1 MQDKNSQNAINVINK
16 LKKSL
21 KIKTDVELSEF
32 LNIRPNTI
40 STWKKR
46 NSVDYDSIISICELY
61 ELDLNE
67 ILLDRKETGAYEAKT
82 TLVTR
87 EVQYQYSKEQDVSTL
102 LDILPKYNFPF
113 VVAEKSRAFQV
124 VSNNMFPVIEENSF
138 VICEQIST
146 NEIRDNSIVVLI
158 SQEKGLFVNRI
169 CKNKYEEK
177 QFILSSEN
185 DFYQEIIIDES
196 EIREVWTVCGLL
208 SYDINNQN
216 KFKFINDSLKVIN
229 KFIKKESAK

>member
-1 MQDKNSQNAINVINK
+1 MQDKSSQNAINVINK

-146 NEIRDNSIVVLI
+146 NEIKDNSIVVLI

>member
-146 NEIRDNSIVVLI
+146 NEIKDNSVVVLI

>member
-146 NEIRDNSIVVLI
+146 NEIKDNSIVVLI

-185 DFYQEIIIDES
+185 DFYQEIIVDES
-196 EIREVWTVCGLL
+196 EISEVWTVCGLL
-208 SYDINNQN
+208 SDDINNQN

>member
-146 NEIRDNSIVVLI
+146 NEIKDNSIVVLI

>member
-67 ILLDRKETGAYEAKT
+67 ILLDRKETVAYEAKT

-113 VVAEKSRAFQV
+113 VIAEKSRAFQV

-196 EIREVWTVCGLL
+196 EIREVWTVCGVL

>member
-146 NEIRDNSIVVLI
+146 NEIKDNSVVVLI

-229 KFIKKESAK
+229 KFIKKEIAK

>member
-113 VVAEKSRAFQV
+113 VIAEKSRAFQV

-196 EIREVWTVCGLL
+196 EIREVWTVCGVL

>member
-113 VVAEKSRAFQV
+113 VIAEKSRAFQV

-146 NEIRDNSIVVLI
+146 NEIKDNSIVVLI

-196 EIREVWTVCGLL
+196 EIREVWTVCGVL

>member
-113 VVAEKSRAFQV
+113 VIAEKSRAFQV

-146 NEIRDNSIVVLI
+146 NEIKDNSIVVLI